1 MMKDIFSDISKL
13 RRIIIII
20 SIILVLIIIT
30 IVAISLSQKEAEWQE
45 EKKILDQG
53 NTPPSSFEK
62 NIVTDHSTFFSVGD
76 AIQKYLNS
84 ISFNLEEIS
93 SEPVR
98 GSKKLN
104 AATLYA
110 QDQGI
115 TDGDSKKEAIYNFLN
130 PEYIS
135 KNDISVSNV
144 LEKVYNNDKVKFIP
158 LKMYELLGNNK
169 TQYSVYGI
177 MQGIDEDK
185 QEQVYFIV
193 EVDKR
198 NASFY
203 ITPVKFDEYQDV
215 NEIPLTGKDENIELN
230 KNNYFSFSIM
240 EENDIAQKYFTYYK
254 SMMLESPETAYE
266 MLEEEYRNKRFGS
279 LDEFKDYIVKNQE
292 EIESYLA
299 KEYEVNALEDA
310 TEYVCQD
317 QYKHSYIFKVS
328 AVMQFQVKLDT
339 YTIES
344 EETKQKYQMA
354 NERRKVEMN
363 VDKWIQM
370 LNHRDY
376 KAAYQVLDESFKSQ
390 YFQDLNSFELY
401 MREKFPLYYG
411 INLSDF
417 SNEAGV
423 YIQKILMT
431 DITAKMKNPLHEN
444 IIMKLTDEGFVMSF
458 KILS

>member
-1 MMKDIFSDISKL
+1 MKNIFNDISKL
-13 RRIIIII
+13 KRIIIIV
-20 SIILVLIIIT
+20 SIILVLIII
-30 IVAISLSQKEAEWQE
+30 IMLAISLFQKEAEWQE

-62 NIVTDHSTFFSVGD
+62 EIVTDHSTFFSVGD

-115 TDGDSKKEAIYNFLN
+115 TDGDSKKEAIFNFLD
-130 PEYIS
+130 PKYIS
-135 KNDISVSNV
+135 DNNISVSNV
-144 LEKVYNNDKVKFIP
+144 LDKVYNNGKVEFIP

-169 TQYSVYGI
+169 TQYAVYGI
-177 MQGIDEDK
+177 MQNINGEE
-185 QEQVYFIV
+185 QEEAYFV
-193 EVDKR
+193 VSVDKR
-198 NASFY
+198 NTSFC
-203 ITPVKFDEYQDV
+203 ITPVNFEEYQDV
-215 NEIPLTGKDENIELN
+215 NEIPLEGKDENIELN

-254 SMMLESPETAYE
+254 SMMLENPETAYE

-279 LDEFKDYIVKNQE
+279 LDEFKNYVTKNEE

-299 KEYEVNALEDA
+299 KEYEVNVLEDA

-376 KAAYQVLDESFKSQ
+376 KAAYQVLDESFKSKH
-390 YFQDLNSFELY
+390 FQDLNRFEEY
-401 MREKFPLYYG
+401 MRSRFPLYYG
-411 INLSDF
+411 ITLSDF

-458 KILS
+458 RILS

>member
-1 MMKDIFSDISKL
+1 MKNIFNDISKL
-13 RRIIIII
+13 KRIIIII
-20 SIILVLIIIT
+20 SIILVLIII
-30 IVAISLSQKEAEWQE
+30 IMLAISLFQKEAEWQE

-53 NTPPSSFEK
+53 NTLPSSFEK
-62 NIVTDHSTFFSVGD
+62 EIVTDHSTFFSVGD
-76 AIQKYLNS
+76 AVQKYLNS

-130 PEYIS
+130 PEYIA

-144 LEKVYNNDKVKFIP
+144 LDKVHNNGKVKFIP

-169 TQYSVYGI
+169 TQYAVYGI
-177 MQGIDEDK
+177 MQNINGEE
-185 QEQVYFIV
+185 QEEAYFV
-193 EVDKR
+193 VSVDKR
-198 NASFY
+198 NTSFC
-203 ITPVKFDEYQDV
+203 ITPVNFEEYQDV
-215 NEIPLTGKDENIELN
+215 NEIPLEGKDENIELN

-254 SMMLESPETAYE
+254 SMMLENPEIAYE

-279 LDEFKDYIVKNQE
+279 LDEFKNYVTKNAE

-299 KEYEVNALEDA
+299 KEYEVNVLEDA

-376 KAAYQVLDESFKSQ
+376 KAAYQVLDESFKSKH
-390 YFQDLNSFELY
+390 FQDLNRFEEY
-401 MREKFPLYYG
+401 MTSRFPLYYG
-411 INLSDF
+411 ITLSDF

-458 KILS
+458 RILS